1 MKKLLNNLKKFL
13 KPKQVLDKPEDL
25 HLYDTDATALF
36 KNKPRLVLIPYT
48 VEEVSKILS
57 EINLYNASLKNPK
70 EKLSFV
76 ARGAGTGLSGGAI
89 AAENSVLISLA
100 MLSKLIFVDY
110 ENRVALVEAGYVNA
124 TLNKALLGT
133 GLHFAPDPSSQ
144 LACTIGGNIAENAGG
159 IHCYKYGVT
168 ADHVLGMEIVLPN
181 GEIKHIGSL
190 VSELS
195 DIVEP
200 VPDTRSAMP
209 AKCSLKFKNTLS
221 DLDVTGLFIGTEGT
235 FGIVT
240 KALLKLTPNQEAF
253 ITIQVSFSSTLTCAE
268 VVSELIR
275 QGFKPAALEIIDNH
289 AVRAVNAAYN
299 LGFSDEVKAVL
310 LIELD
315 GIDEEILKES
325 HRIETLVSDFKPL
338 SYKTTQDLA
347 ERLKL
352 WKVRKGSASAFGRIA
367 PFWYLYDAVV
377 PRSKIPAALQ
387 GVERIAEKYNLMLA
401 NLVHAG
407 DGNLH
412 PNFLY
417 DPEKD
422 TTVIERIFEASH
434 EIMRLCV
441 DLGGTLS
448 GEHGIGVEKQEYM
461 DYLFSPNDMQKM
473 LDLRAIFDPE
483 YISNPDKIF
492 PIKVCKEC
500 HREVLVH
507 EL

>member
-1 MKKLLNNLKKFL
+1 MKKLLNSLKKIL

-36 KNKPRLVLIPYT
+36 KNKPRLVLIPYDT
-48 VEEVSKILS
+48 EEVSKIIL
-57 EINLYNASLKNPK
+57 EIISYNKKLKNPK

-110 ENRVALVEAGYVNA
+110 ENRVALVESGYVNA

-181 GEIKHIGSL
+181 GEIQYVGSL
-190 VSELS
+190 VPEFIENGNTHKYASS
-195 DIVEP
+195 N
-200 VPDTRSAMP
+200 
-209 AKCSLKFKNTLS
+209 LKFKNTFS

-240 KALLKLTPNQEAF
+240 KALLKLTPHQEAF

-299 LGFSDEVKAVL
+299 LGFSDDVKAVL

-315 GIDEEILKES
+315 GINEEILKES
-325 HRIETLVSDFKPL
+325 HRIEALVSEFKPL

-461 DYLFSPNDMQKM
+461 DYLFSQNDMQKM

-500 HREVLVH
+500 HREVLTH
-507 EL
+507 GL

>member
-1 MKKLLNNLKKFL
+1 VKKLAKSLKKFL
-13 KPKQVLDKPEDL
+13 KPAQVLDKPEDL

-36 KNKPRLVLIPYT
+36 KRKPSLVLIPYT
-48 VEEVSKILS
+48 AEELS
-57 EINLYNASLKNPK
+57 LIIKAINSYNHTLKNK
-70 EKLSFV
+70 AERISFV

-89 AAENSVLISLA
+89 ASENSVIISVA
-100 MLSKLIFVDY
+100 MLNRLLEVDL
-110 ENRVALVEAGYVNA
+110 ENRIALVESGYVNA

-168 ADHVLGMEIVLPN
+168 ADHVLGMEIVLAN
-181 GEIKHIGSL
+181 GEIKYVGDLTNAAKPKDMIKKTF
-190 VSELS
+190 S
-195 DIVEP
+195 DI
-200 VPDTRSAMP
+200 DII
-209 AKCSLKFKNTLS
+209 
-221 DLDVTGLFIGTEGT
+221 GLFIGSEGT

-240 KALLKLTPNQEAF
+240 KALLRLTPIAESF
-253 ITIQVSFSSTLTCAE
+253 ITIQAAFNSTLACAE

-315 GIDEEILKES
+315 GVNEEILREAAG
-325 HRIETLVSDFKPL
+325 IEALVAKFNPVL
-338 SYKTTQDLA
+338 YQTTQDIN

-377 PRSKIPAALQ
+377 PRSKIPTALQ
-387 GVERIAEKYNLMLA
+387 GVEAIAEKYNLVLA

-417 DPEKD
+417 DPDKD
-422 TTVIERIFEASH
+422 PEVIDRIFHASH
-434 EIMRLCV
+434 EIMKLCV

-461 DYLFSPNDMQKM
+461 DYLFSEEDMRKM
-473 LDLRAIFDPE
+473 MDLRAVFDPD
-483 YISNPDKIF
+483 YIANPDKIF

-500 HREVLVH
+500 HREINH
-507 EL
+507 E

>member
-1 MKKLLNNLKKFL
+1 MKKLLNSLKKFL
-13 KPKQVLDKPEDL
+13 EPRQVLNKPEDL
-25 HLYDTDATALF
+25 RLYDTDATALF
-36 KNKPRLVLIPYT
+36 KNKPRLVLIPYDT
-48 VEEVSKILS
+48 EEVSKIIL
-57 EINLYNASLKNPK
+57 EIISYNKKLKNPK

-100 MLSKLIFVDY
+100 MLSELIFVDY

-168 ADHVLGMEIVLPN
+168 ADHVLGLEIVLPN
-181 GEIKHIGSL
+181 GEIQYVGSL
-190 VSELS
+190 VPEFTENGTAHKHASS
-195 DIVEP
+195 N
-200 VPDTRSAMP
+200 
-209 AKCSLKFKNTLS
+209 LKFKNTFS

-235 FGIVT
+235 FGIAT

-315 GIDEEILKES
+315 GINEEILKES
-325 HRIETLVSDFKPL
+325 HRIEALVSDFNPL
-338 SYKTTQDLA
+338 SYKTTQDVA

-422 TTVIERIFEASH
+422 TTVVERIFEASH

-500 HREVLVH
+500 HREVSANGL
-507 EL
+507 

>member
-1 MKKLLNNLKKFL
+1 VKKLLNSLKKIL
-13 KPKQVLDKPEDL
+13 KPKQVLNKPEDL

-36 KNKPRLVLIPYT
+36 KNKPRLVLIPYDT
-48 VEEVSKILS
+48 EEVSKIIL
-57 EINLYNASLKNPK
+57 EIISYNKKLKDPK

-89 AAENSVLISLA
+89 ATENSVLISLA

-110 ENRVALVEAGYVNA
+110 ENRVALVESGYVNA

-181 GEIKHIGSL
+181 GEIQYVGSL
-190 VSELS
+190 VSEFT
-195 DIVEP
+195 D
-200 VPDTRSAMP
+200 
-209 AKCSLKFKNTLS
+209 LKFKKTLS

-289 AVRAVNAAYN
+289 AVRAVNAAYS

-325 HRIETLVSDFKPL
+325 QRIETLISDFKPL
-338 SYKTTQDLA
+338 SYKTTQDVA

-387 GVERIAEKYNLMLA
+387 CVERIAEKYNLMLA

-422 TTVIERIFEASH
+422 PTVIERIFEASH

-500 HREVLVH
+500 HREVSAHGL
-507 EL
+507 

>member
-1 MKKLLNNLKKFL
+1 MKKLLNSLKKIL
-13 KPKQVLDKPEDL
+13 KPKQVLNKPEDL

-36 KNKPRLVLIPYT
+36 KNKPRLVLIPYDT
-48 VEEVSKILS
+48 EEVSKIIL
-57 EINLYNASLKNPK
+57 EIISYNKKLKDPK

-89 AAENSVLISLA
+89 ATENSVLISLA

-110 ENRVALVEAGYVNA
+110 ENRVALVESGYVNA

-181 GEIKHIGSL
+181 GEIQYVGSL
-190 VSELS
+190 VSEFT
-195 DIVEP
+195 D
-200 VPDTRSAMP
+200 
-209 AKCSLKFKNTLS
+209 LKFKKTLS

-289 AVRAVNAAYN
+289 AVRAVNAAYS

-325 HRIETLVSDFKPL
+325 QRIETLISDFKPL
-338 SYKTTQDLA
+338 SYKTTQDVA

-387 GVERIAEKYNLMLA
+387 CVERIAEKYNLMLA

-422 TTVIERIFEASH
+422 PTVIERIFEASH

-500 HREVLVH
+500 HREVSAHGL
-507 EL
+507 

>member
-1 MKKLLNNLKKFL
+1 MKKLLNSLKKIL
-13 KPKQVLDKPEDL
+13 KPKQVLNKPEDL

-36 KNKPRLVLIPYT
+36 KNKPRLVLIPYDT
-48 VEEVSKILS
+48 EEVSKIIL
-57 EINLYNASLKNPK
+57 EIISYNKKLKDPK

-89 AAENSVLISLA
+89 ATENSVLISLA

-110 ENRVALVEAGYVNA
+110 ENRVALVESGYVNA

-181 GEIKHIGSL
+181 GEIQYVGSL
-190 VSELS
+190 VSEFT
-195 DIVEP
+195 D
-200 VPDTRSAMP
+200 
-209 AKCSLKFKNTLS
+209 LKFKKTLS

-289 AVRAVNAAYN
+289 AVRAVNAAYS

-325 HRIETLVSDFKPL
+325 QRIETLISDFKPL
-338 SYKTTQDLA
+338 SYKTTQDVA

-387 GVERIAEKYNLMLA
+387 GVERIAEKHNLMLA

-500 HREVLVH
+500 HREVSAHGL
-507 EL
+507 

>member
-1 MKKLLNNLKKFL
+1 MKKLLNSLKKFL
-13 KPKQVLDKPEDL
+13 KPQQVLNKPEDL
-25 HLYDTDATALF
+25 RLYDTDATALF
-36 KNKPRLVLIPYT
+36 KNKPRLVLIPYDT
-48 VEEVSKILS
+48 EEVSKIIL
-57 EINLYNASLKNPK
+57 EIILYNKKLKNPQ

-100 MLSKLIFVDY
+100 MLSKLIFVDC
-110 ENRVALVEAGYVNA
+110 ENCVALVEAGYVNA

-168 ADHVLGMEIVLPN
+168 ADHVLGLEIVSPN
-181 GEIKHIGSL
+181 GEIQYVGSL
-190 VSELS
+190 VPEFTENGTAHKHANSN
-195 DIVEP
+195 
-200 VPDTRSAMP
+200 
-209 AKCSLKFKNTLS
+209 LKFKKTLS

-253 ITIQVSFSSTLTCAE
+253 ITIQVSFSATLTCAE

-315 GIDEEILKES
+315 GINEEILKES
-325 HRIETLVSDFKPL
+325 HRIEALVSDFNPL
-338 SYKTTQDLA
+338 SYKTTQDVA

-473 LDLRAIFDPE
+473 LDVRAIFDPE

-500 HREVLVH
+500 HREVLAH
-507 EL
+507 GL

>member
-1 MKKLLNNLKKFL
+1 VKKLLNSLKKFL

-25 HLYDTDATALF
+25 RLYDTDATALF
-36 KNKPRLVLIPYT
+36 KNKPRLVLIPYDT
-48 VEEVSKILS
+48 EEVSKIIL
-57 EINLYNASLKNPK
+57 EIISYNKKLKNPK

-110 ENRVALVEAGYVNA
+110 ENRVALVESGYVNA

-181 GEIKHIGSL
+181 GEIQYVGSL
-190 VSELS
+190 VSEPCEDSSELKS
-195 DIVEP
+195 SPSQRI
-200 VPDTRSAMP
+200 
-209 AKCSLKFKNTLS
+209 LKFKKTLS

-325 HRIETLVSDFKPL
+325 QRIETLISDFKPL
-338 SYKTTQDLA
+338 SYKTTQDVA

-387 GVERIAEKYNLMLA
+387 GVERIAEKHNLMLA

-500 HREVLVH
+500 HREVSAHGL
-507 EL
+507 

>member
-1 MKKLLNNLKKFL
+1 VKKLLNSLKKIL
-13 KPKQVLDKPEDL
+13 KPKQVLNKPEDL

-36 KNKPRLVLIPYT
+36 KNKPRLVLIPYDT
-48 VEEVSKILS
+48 EEVSKIIL
-57 EINLYNASLKNPK
+57 EIISYNKKLKDPK

-89 AAENSVLISLA
+89 ATENSVLISLA

-110 ENRVALVEAGYVNA
+110 ENRVALVESGYVNA

-181 GEIKHIGSL
+181 GEIQYVGSL
-190 VSELS
+190 VSEFT
-195 DIVEP
+195 D
-200 VPDTRSAMP
+200 
-209 AKCSLKFKNTLS
+209 LKFKKTLS

-289 AVRAVNAAYN
+289 AVRAVNAAYS

-325 HRIETLVSDFKPL
+325 QRIETLISDFKPL
-338 SYKTTQDLA
+338 SYKTTQDVA

-387 GVERIAEKYNLMLA
+387 GVERIAEKHNLMLA

-500 HREVLVH
+500 HREVSAHGL
-507 EL
+507 